1 MIADVFLIEI
11 ILLIFLA
18 FVPACFSYFLD
29 NTLGYPGKDDGPN
42 TKAIF
47 FPYTLKM
54 ATRRL
59 TKAQYNALVKNFE
72 SLLNSDDPDQRADGK
87 RLLDTSIVIQGRK
100 HFTWEMAF
108 GMCIFCTGF
117 WIALISAFI
126 MFWQVEFIAI
136 FPPFVF
142 IIIPIFSHTILRKLS
157 K

>member
-29 NTLGYPGKDDGPN
+29 NCLGYPGKEDGPN

-47 FPYTLKM
+47 FPYTLKL

-59 TKAQYNALVKNFE
+59 TKSQYNTLVNAYSE
-72 SLLNSDDPDQRADGK
+72 MLNSDDPAQRHEGK
-87 RLLDTSIVIQGRK
+87 RLLDTSIVLQGRK
-100 HFTWEMAF
+100 YFKWELAF
-108 GMCIFCTGF
+108 GMCIYCTGF
-117 WIALISAFI
+117 WIALASAFI
-126 MFWQVEFIAI
+126 MFWQVDFIAI